1 MSRVIVAVVLVVGLA
16 GCAGEDRPACGEV
29 PAEVVASIA
38 GGDSPSIETTGRA
51 ATTPT
56 DEGHLVAVEFV
67 AGGEPATGVWW
78 TNSLAGDGMVS
89 AVDHLAQSFTDWPA
103 GPLSPGDRRVSEVA
117 ECVTG

>member
-38 GGDSPSIETTGRA
+38 GGDSPSIETTGRS
-51 ATTPT
+51 ATAPT

-67 AGGEPATGVWW
+67 AGGEPTVGVWW
-78 TNSLAGDGMVS
+78 TDQLDGAGMVS
-89 AVDHLAQSFTDWPA
+89 SVDHVAQSFTSWPV
-103 GPLSPGDRRVSEVA
+103 GPLTPGDRRVGEVA
-117 ECVTG
+117 DCLD